1 MVDTCSP
8 PAPEDCGLSP
18 LNDVLGAASS
28 GGLWVGLAI
37 DGADE
42 LVPRLPVGAVPFAL
56 TARDSNTL
64 GGNPA
69 SVFEAAGAAD
79 AAVAGHAADP
89 DAHHPADSARIHIR
103 PSSVAVGGTSL
114 NEGELDL
121 GPEVDDAIT
130 AEIAQTLTGG
140 GNADALH
147 AHAGGSGSSSGVCYT
162 AWGQATCGGDFT
174 VMYSG
179 IATFSALVET
189 GFGAGSVSSPVCVS
203 STAIAC
209 TSGGISTW
217 DESQLVAMNDGEAR
231 VTTDEDAPL
240 SCAICCR

>member
-42 LVPRLPVGAVPFAL
+42 LVPRLPVGAVP
-56 TARDSNTL
+56 
-64 GGNPA
+64 
-69 SVFEAAGAAD
+69 
-79 AAVAGHAADP
+79 
-89 DAHHPADSARIHIR
+89 
-103 PSSVAVGGTSL
+103 
-114 NEGELDL
+114 
-121 GPEVDDAIT
+121 
-130 AEIAQTLTGG
+130 
-140 GNADALH
+140 
-147 AHAGGSGSSSGVCYT
+147 
-162 AWGQATCGGDFT
+162 
-174 VMYSG
+174 
-179 IATFSALVET
+179 
-189 GFGAGSVSSPVCVS
+189 VSSPVCVS